1 MKLIQ
6 RILTKSGCYRA
17 GKKIA
22 VKGLMI
28 HSVGCPQPKASAF
41 INNWDKAD
49 AGACVHAIIEPGGDV
64 YQILPWDYRGW
75 HCGGDA
81 NGTHIGVEMTEP
93 ATIRYTGGANW
104 TETGDGSNT
113 KNHVLATY
121 KYAVELFA
129 YLCRMYKLNPLADG
143 VIISHSEGCRR
154 GIASNHGD
162 VEHIWNKYGLT
173 MGQFRKDIKAVM
185 DGGAGSN
192 GVVGEVSVSG
202 YTKIMGKAA
211 ATVGQMQE
219 YVKRKNPAVA
229 QSILDMAPLYLS
241 EGETE
246 GVRGDVAFAQS
257 CLETGNFTFYGSA
270 VTLGQNNFAGMG
282 VTQNG
287 RKGLSF
293 DTAQLGIRCQ
303 IQHLKAYACTEALV
317 NGNIDLRFKY
327 VTRGCAPYVEWLGIS
342 ENPQG
347 KGWAAGAGYGEKIL
361 AILKEIAGD
370 AGDGA
375 DSPDNPVQPMSGYV
389 KVFYK
394 NSRYQHPGG
403 GVKKLWGTQ
412 SVRSI
417 LSDETYIGKVVW
429 NRSEKSITTG
439 KKMLWHDRSEWVVV
453 DGQHEPLVSEELFA
467 LANERAKPKK
477 RDRSGVDMSGFKRE
491 VLFVCG
497 YCGRSMVK
505 KNHKYCCR
513 YRICGSDTECRR
525 AVEDMETLEGS
536 VMEYVRKTAEVML
549 GNSRRKD
556 VESERE
562 TLGKKLDALRKEKER
577 LSAEKMFLYDKYR
590 SGGMTQEQFK
600 ARTGA
605 MAVRIEEIG
614 MEMEEAEGRIERLKG
629 CGSQEGETVLE
640 GITALREFDKGVLRK
655 GIERIRVFGEGRI
668 EVVWK
673 AGDMFGGEKIQ

>member
-317 NGNIDLRFKY
+317 NGNIDPRFKY

-394 NSRYQHPGG
+394 GKD
-403 GVKKLWGTQ
+403 GVNVRTAPCMGDNVDQVVYEGIYTVTGISADKKWYRLKSG
-412 SVRSI
+412 
-417 LSDETYIGKVVW
+417 LYI
-429 NRSEKSITTG
+429 TA
-439 KKMLWHDRSEWVVV
+439 D
-453 DGQHEPLVSEELFA
+453 A
-467 LANERAKPKK
+467 
-477 RDRSGVDMSGFKRE
+477 
-491 VLFVCG
+491 
-497 YCGRSMVK
+497 
-505 KNHKYCCR
+505 
-513 YRICGSDTECRR
+513 
-525 AVEDMETLEGS
+525 
-536 VMEYVRKTAEVML
+536 EYVMFMEKLPGKSSYLVRVDIPDL
-549 GNSRRKD
+549 NIRRGPGTD
-556 VESERE
+556 H
-562 TLGKKLDALRKEKER
+562 
-577 LSAEKMFLYDKYR
+577 
-590 SGGMTQEQFK
+590 
-600 ARTGA
+600 ARTGLFTG
-605 MAVRIEEIG
+605 IG
-614 MEMEEAEGRIERLKG
+614 TFTIVEEADGKGARKWGLLKSYQRERNGWISLDFV
-629 CGSQEGETVLE
+629 TRL
-640 GITALREFDKGVLRK
+640 
-655 GIERIRVFGEGRI
+655 
-668 EVVWK
+668 
-673 AGDMFGGEKIQ
+673 